1 MVRCGYNEIY
11 QLEVFKSYYLKEVRD
26 LIKTARKTTR
36 GFTLVELL
44 VVIAIVGILAAVVVL
59 IINPLELTRRGRDA
73 ARLSDLSNLQN
84 AINVAVQEATD
95 SGEAI
100 LCEGDPDGA
109 YPCKGASH
117 PVGSSTRLADGTG
130 WVLVN
135 LGGQKSVSVPTL
147 PVDPTNDASYHYTY
161 CADNDAWEINAVLES
176 DQQKPKMAADGGD
189 ENATDTT
196 GRYEVGSNLTL
207 INASGTPC
215 PF

>member
-1 MVRCGYNEIY
+1 M
-11 QLEVFKSYYLKEVRD
+11 
-26 LIKTARKTTR
+26 IKTARRTTR

-44 VVIAIVGILAAVVVL
+44 VVIAIVAILAAVVVL

-84 AINVAVQEATD
+84 AINVAVQEATN
-95 SGEAI
+95 SGSAI
-100 LCEGDPDGA
+100 LCNGGT
-109 YPCKGASH
+109 YPCTFKSSPLGA
-117 PVGSSTRLADGTG
+117 STRLADGTG
-130 WVLVN
+130 WVSVN

-147 PVDPTNDASYHYTY
+147 PVDPTNDTTFHYTY